1 MHTNVTEHHF
11 VTVSLF
17 HLVVSPTT
25 QLCHEPLDHSHSESM
40 ESRDKKKTRGPSW
53 PCIAPL
59 AYT

>member
-40 ESRDKKKTRGPSW
+40 ESTDKKKRN
-53 PCIAPL
+53 
-59 AYT
+59 Y